1 MAATFVVAKRMIRK
15 EKLAGLP
22 ANDPDSIMKGAIASP
37 VAACLDLHPCGILA
51 VAAFP
56 GRQKKVGF
64 DSVLLGVQVVI
75 TSTEGVKGLV
85 GSALNNAPRLHHQ
98 NLICASNRRK
108 PVRDYKRRAPAHEVA
123 QALLN

>member
-1 MAATFVVAKRMIRK
+1 
-15 EKLAGLP
+15 
-22 ANDPDSIMKGAIASP
+22 
-37 VAACLDLHPCGILA
+37 
-51 VAAFP
+51 AFP

-98 NLICASNRRK
+98 DLICASNRRK

-123 QALLN
+123 QALLNQRLRFRVQAGSRFVEDRDPRLGHNRPRDSLTWFMSALSLSPALANDRV